1 MDDKQILNLLNGFT
15 ASGLAELDL
24 EQADLKL
31 SLRRF
36 PRQAEAPQSH
46 AAPAMGATAGVPANA
61 VSAQQ
66 GSPQAPSQSQAQRA
80 EPQKAEA
87 ASVSGEIVSSPLV
100 ATFYRSAGP
109 DSPPFAEV
117 GKRVKAGQPLC
128 ILEAMKNMN
137 ELQADFDCEILRVLP
152 ENGSLVEFGQP
163 LFEVCRV

>member
-1 MDDKQILNLLNGFT
+1 MDEKQILNLLNGFT
-15 ASGLAELDL
+15 ASGIAELDL

-36 PRQAEAPQSH
+36 QRQAES
-46 AAPAMGATAGVPANA
+46 APASPAQIAAVHAGMPA
-61 VSAQQ
+61 
-66 GSPQAPSQSQAQRA
+66 QAQGAPRA
-80 EPQKAEA
+80 EGSKAEA
-87 ASVSGEIVSSPLV
+87 QAPSGEIVSSPLV

-117 GKRVKAGQPLC
+117 GKKVKAGQPLC

-152 ENGSLVEFGQP
+152 ENATLVEFGQP
-163 LFEVCRV
+163 LFEVRRI